1 MPHAIAADAGREPS
15 SAPTAVAKNQST
27 VTHLRGLLEVTS
39 LVRGE
44 DDLDA
49 VLEAIARTIS
59 ECLGFGTVAVN
70 LYRPAW
76 DDFQVTN
83 VYGNDGAREAL
94 LGDAR
99 DLSSWEP
106 LLDER
111 FLRRGAY
118 MIPHESFDWAADVAT
133 FVPDIE
139 PSDDPDAWHPED
151 ALMIPMRHSA
161 GHLLGILSVDEPQS
175 RRRPS
180 DEELD
185 VLTAVAEHAA
195 LAVEGAQAVAEA
207 ARHRAALEQLLRVS
221 SRLSE
226 TLVADEIFQSV
237 CESVRDALG
246 FEHVAIELVDPSS
259 GRLVAQAAVGWTLG
273 DETLSAPVTLADVAP
288 LFDPEFEVEGC
299 FLLPGEEARKRFAAD
314 VFVYRS
320 RLNGRGPWAWNRHW
334 LIVPLVNRAGETT
347 GVILADEPEDRLLPR
362 RERLQALRL
371 FANQAAT
378 AVSLVEH
385 VQELRFLADHD
396 PLTRLLNRRVFME
409 RLDSEAARS
418 DRSGLSFVLVL
429 CDLDR
434 FKLLNDSQGHLAGDE
449 ALRALGRILP
459 ASLRRSDEAF
469 RIGGDEFALV
479 LPDATPEAVS
489 SVVERIADAMDV
501 APEGTLAGVRASFGA
516 AAYPGDAGHP
526 EALVQ
531 AADAA
536 LYEAKRA
543 GERLR
548 FAA

>member
-1 MPHAIAADAGREPS
+1 M
-15 SAPTAVAKNQST
+15 AKNQST

-49 VLEAIARTIS
+49 VLEAIARTIA

-83 VYGNDGAREAL
+83 VYGNPGAREAL

-99 DLSSWEP
+99 DLASWRP
-106 LLDER
+106 LLDDR

-118 MIPHESFDWAADVAT
+118 LIPHEHFDWAADVAT

-139 PSDDPDAWHPED
+139 PTDDPDAWHPED
-151 ALMIPMRHSA
+151 ALMLPMRHSA
-161 GHLLGILSVDEPQS
+161 GHLLGILSVDEPRS
-175 RRRPS
+175 GRKPS

-185 VLTAVAEHAA
+185 VLAAVAEHAA
-195 LAVEGAQAVAEA
+195 LAVEGAQAAADA
-207 ARHRAALEQLLRVS
+207 ARHQAALEQLLRVS

-226 TLVADEIFQSV
+226 TLDADEIFQSV

-246 FEHVAIELVDPSS
+246 FQHVAIELVEPET
-259 GRLVAQAAVGWTLG
+259 GRLRAQAAVGWTLG
-273 DETLSAPVTLADVAP
+273 DETLSVQATLADVTP
-288 LFDPEFEVEGC
+288 LFDPTFEVEGC
-299 FLLPGEEARKRFAAD
+299 FLLPCEEGQRRCSTEL
-314 VFVYRS
+314 FVYNS

-334 LIVPLVNRAGETT
+334 LVVPLVDRAGETI
-347 GVILADEPEDRLLPR
+347 GVIWADEPEDRLLPP

-378 AVSLVEH
+378 AVTLVEH

-409 RLDSEAARS
+409 RLDSEAARA
-418 DRSGLSFVLVL
+418 DRSGSPFGLVL

-434 FKLLNDSQGHLAGDE
+434 FKLLNDSQGHLAGDR
-449 ALRALGRILP
+449 ALQTLGRILLE
-459 ASLRRSDEAF
+459 SIRRSDEAF

-479 LPDATPEAVS
+479 LPDAYPESIEAV
-489 SVVERIADAMDV
+489 VARIGLAMDG
-501 APEGTLAGVRASFGA
+501 ALDSVRASFGA
-516 AAYPGDAGHP
+516 ASYPTDAGHP

-531 AADAA
+531 SADAA
-536 LYEAKRA
+536 LYEAKRG

>member
-1 MPHAIAADAGREPS
+1 MEAHEPS
-15 SAPTAVAKNQST
+15 SASTAVAKEQST
-27 VTHLRGLLEVTS
+27 VTHLRGLLEVTT
-39 LVRGE
+39 LVRGD

-83 VYGNDGAREAL
+83 VYGNEGAREAL

-99 DLSSWEP
+99 DLASWQP

-118 MIPHESFDWAADVAT
+118 LIPHEHFDWAADVAT

-139 PSDDPDAWHPED
+139 PTDDPDAWHPED
-151 ALMIPMRHSA
+151 ALMVPMRHSA
-161 GHLLGILSVDEPQS
+161 GHLLGILSVDEPRS
-175 RRRPS
+175 RRKPT

-185 VLTAVAEHAA
+185 VLVAVAEHAA
-195 LAVEGAQAVAEA
+195 LAVEGAQAAAEA
-207 ARHRAALEQLLRVS
+207 ARHRAALEQLLHVS
-221 SRLSE
+221 SRLAD
-226 TLVADEIFQSV
+226 TLDPDEIFQSV
-237 CESVRDALG
+237 CASIRDALG
-246 FEHVAIELVDPSS
+246 FQHVAIELVDSAT
-259 GRLVAQAAVGWTLG
+259 GRLEAQAAVGWQLG
-273 DETLSAPVTLADVAP
+273 DETLSAPVPLADVAP
-288 LFDPEFEVEGC
+288 LFDSEFEVEGC
-299 FLLPGEEARKRFAAD
+299 FVLPGEQARRRFSAD

-334 LIVPLVNRAGETT
+334 LVVPLVSRSDGRTI
-347 GVILADEPEDRLLPR
+347 GVIWADEPEDRLLPS

-378 AVSLVEH
+378 AVALVDH
-385 VQELRFLADHD
+385 LHELRFLADHD

-409 RLDSEAARS
+409 RLDSEAART
-418 DRSGLSFVLVL
+418 DRSGRPFGLVL

-449 ALRALGRILP
+449 ALRTLGQILVD
-459 ASLRRSDEAF
+459 SLRRSDEAF

-479 LPDATPEAVS
+479 LPDASPETVS
-489 SVVERIADAMDV
+489 SAVERVAVAMER
-501 APEGTLAGVRASFGA
+501 AAKGALAGVRASFGA
-516 AAYPGDAGHP
+516 ATYPVDAGHP